1 MIRAMRKF
9 SDAEM
14 DRRSFMRQRT
24 GETTKHHALRHA
36 GATAAYLA
44 TRDLR
49 AVQMFLGHAPMSTTQ
64 QHLHLDQDALLTP

>member
-1 MIRAMRKF
+1 
-9 SDAEM
+9 
-14 DRRSFMRQRT
+14 MRQRT

-64 QHLHLDQDALLTP
+64 QHLHLDQDAL